1 MAPTTPATPPG
12 LQEAT
17 HNSTVHW
24 QDDLQALFHH
34 AKDRFADVVWELQTD
49 SGGVEEVW
57 GHKAVVYARAP
68 PSFQARYFSFKP
80 PPIAS
85 PVPYS
90 SSPTGTLPAQS
101 ALSLSLGL
109 DFASHSRS
117 PSPAPYRSN
126 SPTPSTNTGALLRLP
141 TNINPTL
148 FANELEYLYTGK
160 GLGEAFEFLFDSG
173 DSNEDGNTEEG
184 RLDKLRKDF
193 VFMWRSRLYSDVRI
207 ALTGNFSSSNHEST
221 TAVFSSHRFIL
232 VSRVPYFNTQ
242 LLQWAVKPSS
252 PGEPLTLNLPSPP
265 FTPASLHFTLGFI
278 YTGTLV
284 FSHRT
289 FDLDT
294 AFHIMRSATY
304 LSLESLYDEIQAR
317 IVQEMMHGLFHA
329 FLEFSEYEA
338 ITGGKWGTGGCRC
351 RQCARR
357 APRVLEFSLL
367 DDVKNPHLER
377 GARRALVGLFGE
389 GWCTSEF
396 AALPQK
402 TRDALLKG
410 LAKRTA
416 PMNVFPLLQAT
427 HAALKKLDN
436 VIDAWGETVREM
448 ILAARKTIDDVA
460 ASQATECFE
469 QPEWLEIME
478 ADGVRFEDGERVE
491 MFLEAMRRGLNEKN
505 AAMAYQA
512 LVDSVLLRPHPTDP
526 DAAMLSATSHVRV
539 QVEQARM
546 DIIRYIRRRW
556 VTIRQEDGFA
566 GLAPWAAQ
574 EIASELEL
582 KDESELFMPVTPSAT
597 SRGGRL
603 IVRNGPVSKA
613 EESDTVSVHSS
624 MSAVPSR
631 RAADAP
637 KSSSASV
644 RSVARSTHSTA
655 TRVTTTTISRRP
667 PLSPGSLRPDSKL
680 TPAHSTPTPSM
691 RGSVADRERAK
702 SPLSPSPGS
711 TARNTSMST
720 ASVRKSTTPSLH
732 SNADRDRV
740 PRPKS
745 VAASVKSVA
754 ASVRS
759 TRSTTSTIRKGV
771 AGPSTLRPPS
781 ATSRPSSTLST
792 SSMSENSTAF
802 ETARSEL
809 TPSSVGRSR
818 RGSAASSHSTVS
830 VRTTGTSTPRTPRR
844 PPSVAS
850 KTTSSVSRRPPPS
863 PSPSAAE
870 PPKPVPVAKRTVST
884 ASVRSTIS
892 TKSTATRKSVA
903 RTPSGTPP
911 TTSKPS
917 TPAKKAEKPLPPEQD
932 ENNST
937 SAAGGAIKA
946 KPKSPPST
954 SSHEK
959 HGSVVST
966 ASTSTLK
973 RKSSAD
979 TIREAASGEQ
989 PAQKLPRGATLE
1001 IGIPCIISSKKA
1013 RFRAYARYIGEVEGE
1028 VGPWV
1033 GVEVPLNDA
1042 WPGDKLDGRDWHD
1055 GTWGGIRYFDIGS
1068 ASEWEFGQDT
1078 TARRR
1083 RNEWLSTLGKDP
1095 KGSLKREGDQLSIE
1109 RAKRLRSVS
1118 PAVSDMSTSES
1129 RGLFVRPQQV
1139 LYVIDAVGTDL

>member
-1 MAPTTPATPPG
+1 MEKRRPRG
-12 LQEAT
+12 GEAVQ
-17 HNSTVHW
+17 NSTVHW

-34 AKDRFADVVWELQTD
+34 AKERFADVVWELQSD
-49 SGGVEEVW
+49 SGTGLEE
-57 GHKAVVYARAP
+57 
-68 PSFQARYFSFKP
+68 S
-80 PPIAS
+80 
-85 PVPYS
+85 
-90 SSPTGTLPAQS
+90 
-101 ALSLSLGL
+101 SLSLGI
-109 DFASHSRS
+109 DFSSPSRS
-117 PSPAPYRSN
+117 PSPAPYRSS

-160 GLGEAFEFLFDSG
+160 GLGDAFEFLFDSG
-173 DSNEDGNTEEG
+173 DATEDGHSDEA
-184 RLDKLRKDF
+184 RIDKLRKDL

-207 ALTGNFSSSNHEST
+207 ALTGNFSSSSSSSSNNHEST

-232 VSRVPYFNTQ
+232 VSRVPYFSTQ
-242 LLQWAVKPSS
+242 LLHWGTKPSS
-252 PGEPLTLNLPSPP
+252 PGEPLTLTLPSPP

-304 LSLESLYDEIQAR
+304 LALDSLYDEIQAR

-410 LAKRTA
+410 LAKRTT
-416 PMNVFPLLQAT
+416 PMNVFPLL
-427 HAALKKLDN
+427 HAAHAAFKKLDN
-436 VIDAWGETVREM
+436 VSEPWAETVRDM

-460 ASQATECFE
+460 ASQAADCFE

-491 MFLEAMRRGLNEKN
+491 MLLESIRRGLNEKN
-505 AAMAYQA
+505 AAIAYQA

-526 DAAMLSATSHVRV
+526 EAAMLSSTSHVRV

-597 SRGGRL
+597 SRGGKL
-603 IVRNGPVSKA
+603 TVRNGPVSKA
-613 EESDTVSVHSS
+613 EESDSASVHSS

-655 TRVTTTTISRRP
+655 TRVTTTTTTTISRRP

-680 TPAHSTPTPSM
+680 TPAHSTPTPSV
-691 RGSVADRERAK
+691 RGSVAGMERAK
-702 SPLSPSPGS
+702 SPLSPGPGS
-711 TARNTSMST
+711 ASRHTSMST
-720 ASVRKSTTPSLH
+720 ASGSGAETKVR
-732 SNADRDRV
+732 
-740 PRPKS
+740 
-745 VAASVKSVA
+745 
-754 ASVRS
+754 RS
-759 TRSTTSTIRKGV
+759 IRQ
-771 AGPSTLRPPS
+771 
-781 ATSRPSSTLST
+781 
-792 SSMSENSTAF
+792 
-802 ETARSEL
+802 
-809 TPSSVGRSR
+809 VGRI
-818 RGSAASSHSTVS
+818 
-830 VRTTGTSTPRTPRR
+830 VRQ
-844 PPSVAS
+844 V
-850 KTTSSVSRRPPPS
+850 
-863 PSPSAAE
+863 
-870 PPKPVPVAKRTVST
+870 
-884 ASVRSTIS
+884 
-892 TKSTATRKSVA
+892 
-903 RTPSGTPP
+903 
-911 TTSKPS
+911 
-917 TPAKKAEKPLPPEQD
+917 
-932 ENNST
+932 
-937 SAAGGAIKA
+937 
-946 KPKSPPST
+946 
-954 SSHEK
+954 
-959 HGSVVST
+959 
-966 ASTSTLK
+966 
-973 RKSSAD
+973 
-979 TIREAASGEQ
+979 
-989 PAQKLPRGATLE
+989 
-1001 IGIPCIISSKKA
+1001 
-1013 RFRAYARYIGEVEGE
+1013 
-1028 VGPWV
+1028 
-1033 GVEVPLNDA
+1033 DA
-1042 WPGDKLDGRDWHD
+1042 LDDLD
-1055 GTWGGIRYFDIGS
+1055 
-1068 ASEWEFGQDT
+1068 
-1078 TARRR
+1078 
-1083 RNEWLSTLGKDP
+1083 DP
-1095 KGSLKREGDQLSIE
+1095 
-1109 RAKRLRSVS
+1109 
-1118 PAVSDMSTSES
+1118 
-1129 RGLFVRPQQV
+1129 
-1139 LYVIDAVGTDL
+1139 

>member
-1 MAPTTPATPPG
+1 MAPTTTATPPG

-17 HNSTVHW
+17 RNSTSNW
-24 QDDLQALFHH
+24 QDDLQSLFDH
-34 AKDRFADVVWELQTD
+34 AKDRFADVVWELQSD
-49 SGGVEEVW
+49 AAQGADEVW

-80 PPIAS
+80 PPAAS
-85 PVPYS
+85 PLPYS

-101 ALSLSLGL
+101 ALSLTLGV
-109 DFASHSRS
+109 DFSSPSRS
-117 PSPAPYRSN
+117 PSPAPYRTA
-126 SPTPSTNTGALLRLP
+126 SPAPSTNPGALLRLP

-148 FANELEYLYTGK
+148 FSNELEYLYTGK
-160 GLGEAFEFLFDSG
+160 GLGEAFEFLFDAS
-173 DSNEDGNTEEG
+173 ENTEEG
-184 RLDKLRKDF
+184 NSEEGRIDKLRKDL

-207 ALTGNFSSSNHEST
+207 ALTGNFSSTNHEST
-221 TAVFSSHRFIL
+221 TAIFSSHRFIL

-242 LLQWAVKPSS
+242 LLQWGVKST
-252 PGEPLTLNLPSPP
+252 PGEPLTLTLPSPP

-278 YTGTLV
+278 YTGTLI

-304 LSLESLYDEIQAR
+304 LQLDALYNEIQAR

-357 APRVLEFSLL
+357 APRVLEFAVQ

-402 TRDALLKG
+402 TRAALLTG
-410 LAKRTA
+410 LGKRTT
-416 PMNVFPLLQAT
+416 PTNVFALLQAAQ
-427 HAALKKLDN
+427 AALKKLDS
-436 VIDAWGETVREM
+436 VIDNWADTVRDM
-448 ILAARKTIDDVA
+448 VMTARKTIDDVA
-460 ASQATECFE
+460 CSQSAQCFE
-469 QPEWLEIME
+469 QQEWLEIME
-478 ADGVRFEDGERVE
+478 ADGVRFEDGEKVE
-491 MFLEAMRRGLNEKN
+491 MFLESMRRGLNEKN

-512 LVDSVLLRPHPTDP
+512 LVDLVLLRPHPTDP
-526 DAAMLSATSHVRV
+526 EAAMLSSTSHVRV

-556 VTIRQEDGFA
+556 LTIKQDDGFA
-566 GLAPWAAQ
+566 GLEPWAAK
-574 EIASELEL
+574 EIANELEL
-582 KDESELFMPVTPSAT
+582 KDEFELLMPTTPSAT
-597 SRGGRL
+597 ARGGKL
-603 IVRNGPVSKA
+603 TVRNVSSKV
-613 EESDTVSVHSS
+613 EDSDTVSMHSTR
-624 MSAVPSR
+624 SAAPSR
-631 RAADAP
+631 RGADP
-637 KSSSASV
+637 LKSSAASV

-655 TRVTTTTISRRP
+655 TRATTTTVSRRVP
-667 PLSPGSLRPDSKL
+667 TSPGSLRPDSKL
-680 TPAHSTPTPSM
+680 TPAHSTPSPSL
-691 RGSVADRERAK
+691 RGSVADTGRAK
-702 SPLSPSPGS
+702 SPLSPSPS
-711 TARNTSMST
+711 PVPRSSMAT

-732 SNADRDRV
+732 SNAERF

-745 VAASVKSVA
+745 VAASVKS
-754 ASVRS
+754 
-759 TRSTTSTIRKGV
+759 TRSTTSTIRKV
-771 AGPSTLRPPS
+771 SAAGPSTLRPPS
-781 ATSRPSSTLST
+781 TVSRPASTLST
-792 SSMSENSTAF
+792 SSTSENSTAF

-809 TPSSVGRSR
+809 TPSSVGRTR
-818 RGSAASSHSTVS
+818 RGSAASSVSTVS
-830 VRTTGTSTPRTPRR
+830 VRTTGTSGPRTPRR

-850 KTTSSVSRRPPPS
+850 KTTSSVSRRTPATP
-863 PSPSAAE
+863 AD
-870 PPKPVPVAKRTVST
+870 PPKVSPVAKRTVST

-892 TKSTATRKSVA
+892 TKSTATRKSIA
-903 RTPSGTPP
+903 RPP
-911 TTSKPS
+911 TSPSKPS
-917 TPAKKAEKPLPPEQD
+917 TPTKAGTKPLPPEQG
-932 ENNST
+932 ENG
-937 SAAGGAIKA
+937 AGGTVKAI
-946 KPKSPPST
+946 PKSPST
-954 SSHEK
+954 ISHEK
-959 HGSVVST
+959 HASVVS
-966 ASTSTLK
+966 STSTATLK
-973 RKSSAD
+973 RKSSSD
-979 TIREAASGEQ
+979 TIREAE
-989 PAQKLPRGATLE
+989 PAQKQPRGATLD

-1042 WPGDKLDGRDWHD
+1042 WPGDKLDGRQWHD
-1055 GTWGGIRYFDIGS
+1055 GTWGGIRYFDIGA

-1083 RNEWLSTLGKDP
+1083 RNEWLSSLGKDT

-1118 PAVSDMSTSES
+1118 PAVSDISSAES

-1139 LYVIDAVGTDL
+1139 LYVVDAVGTDL

>member
-1 MAPTTPATPPG
+1 MAPTTSTTPPG

-17 HNSTVHW
+17 RNSTVHW
-24 QDDLQALFHH
+24 QDDLQSLFDH
-34 AKDRFADVVWELQTD
+34 AKERFADVVWELQSD
-49 SGGVEEVW
+49 SGSGVEEVW

-80 PPIAS
+80 PPPTS

-101 ALSLSLGL
+101 ALSLTLGV
-109 DFASHSRS
+109 DFTSPSRS
-117 PSPAPYRSN
+117 PSPAPYRST
-126 SPTPSTNTGALLRLP
+126 SPTPSTNNGALLRLP

-148 FANELEYLYTGK
+148 FSNELEYLYTGK
-160 GLGEAFEFLFDSG
+160 GIGEAFEFLFDSAE
-173 DSNEDGNTEEG
+173 SIEEG
-184 RLDKLRKDF
+184 NGEEARVDKLRKDL

-232 VSRVPYFNTQ
+232 ASRVPYFNTQ
-242 LLQWAVKPSS
+242 LLQWGVKST
-252 PGEPLTLNLPSPP
+252 PGEPLTLTLPSPP

-289 FDLDT
+289 YDLDT
-294 AFHIMRSATY
+294 AFHIMRSAMY
-304 LSLESLYDEIQAR
+304 LSLDSLYDEIQAR

-357 APRVLEFSLL
+357 APRVLQFAVS
-367 DDVKNPHLER
+367 DDVKNAHLER

-410 LAKRTA
+410 LSKRTT
-416 PMNVFPLLQAT
+416 PMNVLALLQAAQT
-427 HAALKKLDN
+427 ALKKLDN
-436 VIDAWGETVREM
+436 TLDAWGETVREM
-448 ILAARKTIDDVA
+448 VLAARKTIDDVA
-460 ASQATECFE
+460 CSQAAECFE

-478 ADGVRFEDGERVE
+478 ADGVRFEDGEKVE
-491 MFLEAMRRGLNEKN
+491 LFLDSLRRGLNEKN
-505 AAMAYQA
+505 AAMAYQV

-526 DAAMLSATSHVRV
+526 EAAMLSSTSHVRV
-539 QVEQARM
+539 QVEQART

-556 VTIRQEDGFA
+556 LTIKQDDGFA

-582 KDESELFMPVTPSAT
+582 KDESELYMRATPTST

-603 IVRNGPVSKA
+603 TVRNGPVSKA
-613 EESDTVSVHSS
+613 EESDTVSVHSTL
-624 MSAVPSR
+624 SAAPSR
-631 RAADAP
+631 RPEDKP
-637 KSSSASV
+637 KSSAASV

-655 TRVTTTTISRRP
+655 TRVTTTTISRRV

-680 TPAHSTPTPSM
+680 TPAHSTPSPSV
-691 RGSVADRERAK
+691 RGSVVDGERAK
-702 SPLSPSPGS
+702 SPLSPNASS
-711 TARNTSMST
+711 VQRSSMST
-720 ASVRKSTTPSLH
+720 ASVRQSTTPSLH
-732 SNADRDRV
+732 SNTEKF

-745 VAASVKSVA
+745 VAASVKS
-754 ASVRS
+754 
-759 TRSTTSTIRKGV
+759 TRSTTSTIRKTA
-771 AGPSTLRPPS
+771 AGPSTLRPPPS
-781 ATSRPSSTLST
+781 PSRPASTLST
-792 SSMSENSTAF
+792 SSTSENSTAF

-809 TPSSVGRSR
+809 TPSSVGRTR
-818 RGSAASSHSTVS
+818 RGSAASSVSTVS
-830 VRTTGTSTPRTPRR
+830 VRTTGTSTPRTPKR
-844 PPSVAS
+844 PPSAAS
-850 KTTSSVSRRPPPS
+850 KTTSSVSRRPPSS
-863 PSPSAAE
+863 PADLAKTTPM
-870 PPKPVPVAKRTVST
+870 AKRTVST
-884 ASVRSTIS
+884 TSVRSTIS
-892 TKSTATRKSVA
+892 TKSTATRKSVV

-911 TTSKPS
+911 SKPS
-917 TPAKKAEKPLPPEQD
+917 TPAKVGAKPLPAAEQG
-932 ENNST
+932 ENG
-937 SAAGGAIKA
+937 AGGTIKA
-946 KPKSPPST
+946 KPKSPPSKT
-954 SSHEK
+954 ASVVSHEK
-959 HGSVVST
+959 QSSVVSS

-973 RKSSAD
+973 RKNSSD
-979 TIREAASGEQ
+979 TIRESSGSEPQ
-989 PAQKLPRGATLE
+989 QKVPRGATLE

-1042 WPGDKLDGRDWHD
+1042 WPGDKLDDGRAWHD
-1055 GTWGGIRYFDIGS
+1055 GTWGGIRYFDIGA

-1083 RNEWLSTLGKDP
+1083 RNEWLSTLGRDP

-1139 LYVIDAVGTDL
+1139 LYVVDAVGADL

>member
-1 MAPTTPATPPG
+1 MAPTATTTPPG

-17 HNSTVHW
+17 RNSTTHW
-24 QDDLQALFHH
+24 QDDLQSLFDH
-34 AKDRFADVVWELQTD
+34 AKERFADVVWELQSD
-49 SGGVEEVW
+49 SAAGVEEVW

-68 PSFQARYFSFKP
+68 PSFQARYFQFKP
-80 PPIAS
+80 PPPTS

-101 ALSLSLGL
+101 ALSLSLGV
-109 DFASHSRS
+109 DFSSPSRS
-117 PSPAPYRSN
+117 PSPAPYRTS
-126 SPTPSTNTGALLRLP
+126 SPAPSTNTGALLRLP

-148 FANELEYLYTGK
+148 FSNELEYLYTGK
-160 GLGEAFEFLFDSG
+160 GLGQAFEFLFDSA
-173 DSNEDGNTEEG
+173 DSSEEG
-184 RLDKLRKDF
+184 DGDEARIDKLRKDL

-242 LLQWAVKPSS
+242 LLQWGVKHT
-252 PGEPLTLNLPSPP
+252 PGEPLTLTLPSPP

-304 LSLESLYDEIQAR
+304 LSLDTLYDEIQAR

-338 ITGGKWGTGGCRC
+338 ITEGKWGTGGCRC

-357 APRVLEFSLL
+357 APRVLEFSVL

-410 LAKRTA
+410 LGKRTT
-416 PMNVFPLLQAT
+416 PQNVFALLQAAQ
-427 HAALKKLDN
+427 AALKKLDN
-436 VIDAWGETVREM
+436 VIDSWAETVREM
-448 ILAARKTIDDVA
+448 VFAARKTIDDVV
-460 ASQATECFE
+460 ASQAAECFE

-478 ADGVRFEDGERVE
+478 ADGVRFEDGEKVE
-491 MFLEAMRRGLNEKN
+491 MFLESMRRGLNEKN

-512 LVDSVLLRPHPTDP
+512 LVDLVLLRPHPTDP
-526 DAAMLSATSHVRV
+526 EAAMLSSTSHVRV

-556 VTIRQEDGFA
+556 LTIKQDDGFA
-566 GLAPWAAQ
+566 GLEPWAAK
-574 EIASELEL
+574 EIANELEL
-582 KDESELFMPVTPSAT
+582 KDEMELLMPATPSSTA
-597 SRGGRL
+597 RGGRL
-603 IVRNGPVSKA
+603 TVRNGPVSRV
-613 EESDTVSVHSS
+613 EDSDTASMHSTR
-624 MSAVPSR
+624 SAAPSR
-631 RAADAP
+631 RAADP
-637 KSSSASV
+637 LKSSAASA

-655 TRVTTTTISRRP
+655 TRVTTTTISRRV

-680 TPAHSTPTPSM
+680 TPAHSTPSPSM
-691 RGSVADRERAK
+691 RGSVTDADRAK
-702 SPLSPSPGS
+702 SPLSPSPS
-711 TARNTSMST
+711 PVPRNSVST
-720 ASVRKSTTPSLH
+720 ASVRKPSTPSLH
-732 SNADRDRV
+732 SNAERF

-745 VAASVKSVA
+745 VAASVKS
-754 ASVRS
+754 
-759 TRSTTSTIRKGV
+759 TRSTTSTIRKV
-771 AGPSTLRPPS
+771 AAGPSTLRSPS
-781 ATSRPSSTLST
+781 SVSRPASTLST
-792 SSMSENSTAF
+792 ASTSENSTAF

-809 TPSSVGRSR
+809 TPSSVGRTR
-818 RGSAASSHSTVS
+818 RSSAASSVSTVS
-830 VRTTGTSTPRTPRR
+830 VRTTGTSTPRTLRR
-844 PPSVAS
+844 PPSVTS
-850 KTTSSVSRRPPPS
+850 KTTSSVSRRPPTS
-863 PSPSAAE
+863 PPE
-870 PPKPVPVAKRTVST
+870 PPKPGPVAKRTVST
-884 ASVRSTIS
+884 ASVRSTVS

-903 RTPSGTPP
+903 RTPSGPGTPP
-911 TTSKPS
+911 SKPA
-917 TPAKKAEKPLPPEQD
+917 TPAKASSKPLPSEQD
-932 ENNST
+932 ET
-937 SAAGGAIKA
+937 TTAGTIKV
-946 KPKSPPST
+946 KS
-954 SSHEK
+954 SSSMVGEK
-959 HGSVVST
+959 QPSVVSS

-973 RKSSAD
+973 RKSSSD
-979 TIREAASGEQ
+979 TIRETSAEQ
-989 PAQKLPRGATLE
+989 AQRLPRGATLD

-1042 WPGDKLDGRDWHD
+1042 WPGDKLDGRQWHD
-1055 GTWGGIRYFDIGS
+1055 GTWGGIRYFDIGA

-1139 LYVIDAVGTDL
+1139 LYVVDAVGSDL

>member
-1 MAPTTPATPPG
+1 MAPTATTTPPG

-17 HNSTVHW
+17 RNSTSNW
-24 QDDLQALFHH
+24 QDDLQALFDH
-34 AKDRFADVVWELQTD
+34 AKERFADVVWELQSD
-49 SGGVEEVW
+49 AGSGVEEVW

-80 PPIAS
+80 PPAAS

-101 ALSLSLGL
+101 ALSLSLGV
-109 DFASHSRS
+109 DFSSHSRS
-117 PSPAPYRSN
+117 PSPAPYRST
-126 SPTPSTNTGALLRLP
+126 SPTPSTSAGGLLRLP
-141 TNINPTL
+141 TNISPSL
-148 FANELEYLYTGK
+148 FSNELEYLYTGK
-160 GLGEAFEFLFDSG
+160 GLGSAFDFLFDTT
-173 DSNEDGNTEEG
+173 DSAEEG
-184 RLDKLRKDF
+184 DGDEARIDKLRKDL

-232 VSRVPYFNTQ
+232 ASRVPYFNTQ
-242 LLQWAVKPSS
+242 LLQWGVKST

-289 FDLDT
+289 YDLDT
-294 AFHIMRSATY
+294 AFHIMRSASY
-304 LSLESLYDEIQAR
+304 LGLDTLYDEIQAR

-367 DDVKNPHLER
+367 DDVKNPHLDR

-410 LAKRTA
+410 LGKRTT
-416 PMNVFPLLQAT
+416 PMNVFALLHASQ
-427 HAALKKLDN
+427 AALKKLDN
-436 VIDAWGETVREM
+436 VIDTWADTVRDM
-448 ILAARKTIDDVA
+448 VLAARKTIDDVVC
-460 ASQATECFE
+460 SQAAECFE

-478 ADGVRFEDGERVE
+478 ADGVRFEDGEKVE
-491 MFLEAMRRGLNEKN
+491 MFLDSMRRGLNEKN
-505 AAMAYQA
+505 AAMTYQA
-512 LVDSVLLRPHPTDP
+512 LVDLVLLRPHPTDP
-526 DAAMLSATSHVRV
+526 EAAMLSSTSHVRV

-546 DIIRYIRRRW
+546 DIIRYLRRRW
-556 VTIRQEDGFA
+556 LTIKQDDGFA
-566 GLAPWAAQ
+566 GLEPWAAK
-574 EIASELEL
+574 EIANELEL
-582 KDESELFMPVTPSAT
+582 KDEFELLLPTTPSTTA
-597 SRGGRL
+597 RGGRL
-603 IVRNGPVSKA
+603 TVRNGPVSKV
-613 EESDTVSVHSS
+613 EDSDTVSMHSTRS
-624 MSAVPSR
+624 GAPSR
-631 RAADAP
+631 RTGEVVKTSA
-637 KSSSASV
+637 ASV

-655 TRVTTTTISRRP
+655 TRVTTTTISRRV

-680 TPAHSTPTPSM
+680 TPAHSTPSPSI
-691 RGSVADRERAK
+691 RGSVNEAGRAK
-702 SPLSPSPGS
+702 SPLSPSPS
-711 TARNTSMST
+711 PVPRNSVST

-732 SNADRDRV
+732 STTSTMERF

-745 VAASVKSVA
+745 VAASVK
-754 ASVRS
+754 S

-781 ATSRPSSTLST
+781 ATSRPASTLS
-792 SSMSENSTAF
+792 SSSTSENSTAF

-809 TPSSVGRSR
+809 TPSSVGRTR
-818 RGSAASSHSTVS
+818 RGSTASSISTVS

-844 PPSVAS
+844 PPSAAS
-850 KTTSSVSRRPPPS
+850 KTTSSVSKRAPPS
-863 PSPSAAE
+863 PAE
-870 PPKPVPVAKRTVST
+870 TGKTSPVARRTVST

-903 RTPSGTPP
+903 RTPSGTPA
-911 TTSKPS
+911 TSKPT
-917 TPAKKAEKPLPPEQD
+917 TPAKTSNKPLPPEQGG
-932 ENNST
+932 SAT
-937 SAAGGAIKA
+937 SGTVKA
-946 KPKSPPST
+946 KPKAPS
-954 SSHEK
+954 SVSHEK
-959 HGSVVST
+959 QASVVSST
-966 ASTSTLK
+966 STSTLK
-973 RKSSAD
+973 RKSSSD
-979 TIREAASGEQ
+979 TIREASSEPG
-989 PAQKLPRGATLE
+989 QKQPRGATLD

-1042 WPGDKLDGRDWHD
+1042 WPDDKLEGRQWHD
-1055 GTWGGIRYFDIGS
+1055 GTWGGIRYFDIGA

-1118 PAVSDMSTSES
+1118 PAVSDMSSGES

-1139 LYVIDAVGTDL
+1139 LYVVDAVGTDL